1 MLLSIRELEVFRLVM
16 ERGSVTG
23 AARALHITQP
33 AVSKMLQQAEARLGF
48 SLFLRNGRTLRP
60 TAEAQALF
68 PETLSAFAAFE
79 VVQRLAGALQG
90 GVAGALSIAVIPSLA
105 NSIMPLAI
113 ARFRTQLPEVA
124 VVLHAVPAPEVVR
137 LVEDQ
142 RVELGAVIG
151 PVGGRQVAVSDTC
164 ITELA
169 CLMPAGHPLA
179 AHQAIQPAD
188 LQPWPLIAPGGRWP
202 LGAQLN
208 VVFADAN
215 VPLRIAVAVD
225 HATVAGA
232 LVRSDAGI
240 AVLDRFGLLSAQGPE
255 LVVRPL
261 LPKAVS
267 VARILIPR
275 FRPASRQAKT
285 FRLTLLQV
293 AKECGVTFTASARQ
307 GPLTGS

>member
-1 MLLSIRELEVFRLVM
+1 MLLSVRELDVFRHVM

-48 SLFLRNGRTLRP
+48 SLFLRDGRTLRP

-79 VVQRLAGALQG
+79 LVQRLAGALKG
-90 GVAGALSIAVIPSLA
+90 GVAGALSIAVIPSIA
-105 NSIMPLAI
+105 NSIMPMAI
-113 ARFRTQLPEVA
+113 TRFRSQLPEVA

-137 LVEDQ
+137 LVEDH

-151 PVGGRQVAVSDTC
+151 PVGGRQVTVSETC
-164 ITELA
+164 ATELA

-179 AHQAIQPAD
+179 SRQAVRPED
-188 LQPWPLIAPGGRWP
+188 LQPWPLIAPGGNWP

-232 LVRSDAGI
+232 LVRSGAGI
-240 AVLDRFGLLSAQGPE
+240 ALLDRFGLLSAQGPE

-261 LPKAVS
+261 LPRAAS
-267 VARILIPR
+267 VARILVPR
-275 FRPASRQAKT
+275 FRPVSRQAKT
-285 FRLTLLQV
+285 FRIALLQV
-293 AKECGVTFTASARQ
+293 AKECGVAFTASDKQCPPRK
-307 GPLTGS
+307 

>member
-1 MLLSIRELEVFRLVM
+1 MLLSVRELEVFRHVM
-16 ERGSVTG
+16 ERGSITG

-48 SLFLRNGRTLRP
+48 SLFLRAGRALRP
-60 TAEAQALF
+60 TAEAEALL
-68 PETLSAFAAFE
+68 PETLSAFAAIE
-79 VVQRLAGALQG
+79 VVQRLAVALQG
-90 GVAGALSIAVIPSLA
+90 GVAGALSIAVIPSIA

-113 ARFRTQLPEVA
+113 ARFRTRLPEVA

-137 LVEDQ
+137 LVEDH

-151 PVGGRQVAVSDTC
+151 PVGGREVAVSDMC

-179 AHQAIQPAD
+179 TRDAVRPED
-188 LQPWPLIAPGGRWP
+188 LQPWPLIAPGGHWS

-215 VPLRIAVAVD
+215 VPLKIAITVD

-232 LVRSDAGI
+232 LVRSGAGL
-240 AVLDRFGLLSAQGPE
+240 ALLDRFGLLSAQGPE
-255 LVVRPL
+255 LVARPL
-261 LPKAVS
+261 LPTTAS
-267 VARILIPR
+267 TARLLLPR
-275 FRPASRQAKT
+275 FRPVSRQART
-285 FRLTLLQV
+285 FRQVLLQV
-293 AKECGVTFTASARQ
+293 AAECGVAFTASAKQ
-307 GPLTGS
+307 